1 MMENQRERKFLT
13 LPAWAFLAATAVYH
27 ELMLHLWVTQ
37 EASGARLLAVLLFAA
52 GFGAVLGLLVGLIPS
67 ETGVKWTAVGV
78 SVLLTVLWMTEY
90 CVSDAYKFF
99 MSPRTI
105 LGGAGGVA
113 QDYMAQ
119 VLAVLVPNLWRV
131 GLLLAPAVLYAV
143 FCRTGKA
150 AWALRGIL
158 AGAAAACYLLG
169 VGVVHLWTP
178 DALLLGRNYEFDSAV
193 RSFGLHM
200 GLALELTH
208 DTAGEEPDF
217 VAVVETTAPTTA
229 PTVSQEP
236 QEETEVP
243 TEPPIV
249 YGDNV
254 LPGVNL
260 QELGEKPENRA
271 VKAIYDYAASQT
283 PTKQNEYTGLFQGKN
298 LILITAEAFT
308 AEVIDPQR
316 TPALYRMANEG
327 IRFEEYYQPAWGAS
341 TTGGEFTNLVGL
353 VPTNGGGCM
362 KEALQQKLVF
372 TMGYQ
377 LSREGYYSIA
387 YHNHVKDFYD
397 RDRTHFHLGYDQFLA
412 RFGGLEGITP
422 EWPESDLEMIDIT
435 VPQYIDHQPFSIYYM
450 TVSGHCGYSLKE
462 NAQTRKHFDEFA
474 DMDHSDT
481 VKGYYA
487 CQQELEAAMASLLR
501 QLEEAGIADDTVVV
515 LSTDHYPYGLERS
528 RTWQNT
534 RDHLAELFGVENYDI
549 FMRDHNALI
558 IWSGCLEGKNIVVE
572 DPVYSLDILPT
583 LSNLFGVEYDSR
595 LMVGRDVFSD
605 AEPLVLWPDHSW
617 ITDKGSY
624 NSRKNLFTPR
634 GEEPVDEEY
643 VERINAVVSNKITF
657 SRSVIDKNFFNYLA
671 ADIGRLDTESDTTE

>member
-1 MMENQRERKFLT
+1 MQKQRDRKFLP
-13 LPAWAFLAATAVYH
+13 LPAWIFLAAMAVYH
-27 ELMLHLWVTQ
+27 ELMLHIWVTQ
-37 EASGARLLAVLLFAA
+37 EFSGARLLAVLLFAA

-67 ETGVKWTAVGV
+67 ETGAKWTAVGV
-78 SVLLTVLWMTEY
+78 SALLTVLWMTEY

-99 MSPRTI
+99 MSPKTI

-113 QDYMAQ
+113 QDYVAQ
-119 VLAVLVPNLWRV
+119 VFAVLVPNLWRV
-131 GLLLAPAVLYAV
+131 GLLLAPTVLYAI
-143 FCRTGKA
+143 FCRTGKTT
-150 AWALRGIL
+150 WALRGIL
-158 AGAAAACYLLG
+158 AGAAVACYLLG

-178 DALLLGRNYEFDSAV
+178 DALLLTRNYEFDTAV

-200 GLALELTH
+200 GFALEMTH
-208 DTAGEEPDF
+208 GAGGEEPDF
-217 VAVVETTAPTTA
+217 VAVVETTAPTV
-229 PTVSQEP
+229 PTESREP
-236 QEETEVP
+236 QAEETEVP

-271 VKAIYDYAASQT
+271 VKAIYDYAAAQT
-283 PTKQNEYTGLFQGKN
+283 PTKQNEYTGLFKGKN

-327 IRFEEYYQPAWGAS
+327 IRFEEYYQPGWGAS
-341 TTGGEFTNLVGL
+341 TTAGEFSNLIGI
-353 VPTNGGGCM
+353 VPTNGGACM

-387 YHNHVKDFYD
+387 YHNHFKDFYD
-397 RDRTHFHLGYDQFLA
+397 RDKTHFHLGYDQFLA

-422 EWPESDLEMIDIT
+422 VWPESDLEMIDIT

-450 TVSGHCGYSLKE
+450 TVSGHCPYSLKE
-462 NAQTRKHFDEFA
+462 NAQTRKHIDEFA

-487 CQQELEAAMASLLR
+487 SQQELEAAMASLLR

-534 RDHLAELFGVENYDI
+534 RDHLAELFGVKDYDN

-595 LMVGRDVFSD
+595 LLVGRDVFSD

-624 NSRKNLFTPR
+624 NSRKNLFIPR
-634 GEEPVDEEY
+634 GTEPVEEGY

-657 SRSVIDKNFFNYLA
+657 SRSVIDHDFYNNLA
-671 ADIGRLDTESDTTE
+671 ADIGR